1 MCDQETCAEDC
12 DSWINEVE
20 VVTVL
25 RECLC
30 VSPPPE
36 LRARII
42 LRIKTSVGTTSSAVA
57 QTGAPNQ
64 QTVSET
70 SASGL
75 CSAPQMCDY

>member
-42 LRIKTSVGTTSSAVA
+42 LRI
-57 QTGAPNQ
+57 QTECGHD
-64 QTVSET
+64 E
-70 SASGL
+70 
-75 CSAPQMCDY
+75 

>member
-12 DSWINEVE
+12 DSWISEVE

-25 RECLC
+25 RECLY

-42 LRIKTSVGTTSSAVA
+42 LRI
-57 QTGAPNQ
+57 QTECGQ
-64 QTVSET
+64 SE
-70 SASGL
+70 
-75 CSAPQMCDY
+75 